1 MTQAQ
6 VISKAQ
12 CFERLQAFSQARKLQ
27 HVCNTLTFEQQPL
40 HVYATKENREVL
52 TYGEVP
58 SADIV
63 GLWTKPVAKRGNS
76 YLFDPDNSAL
86 SFTIE
91 AARED
96 PTASVSAI
104 GVRMYEQVLVNL
116 QDLFKDDGLLSLT
129 TACHGRSGSL
139 HLVGKLGEKHQLAYF
154 YAERTV
160 VNTPRR
166 PEHPEKCLESLV
178 RLRDHILEE
187 SYKRGASKRA
197 LFKTMNNASLIT
209 NAFNAAVFDANYRD
223 VFSTMSIAEIVQRS
237 LEA

>member
-6 VISKAQ
+6 VISKTQ
-12 CFERLQAFSQARKLQ
+12 CFERLQAFVQARKLQ

-40 HVYATKENREVL
+40 HVYTTKENREVL

-63 GLWTKPVAKRGNS
+63 GLWTKPVAKRGSS
-76 YLFDPDNSAL
+76 YLFDPDISAL
-86 SFTIE
+86 SITIE

-104 GVRMYEQVLVNL
+104 GVRMYEQVLGNL
-116 QDLFKDDGLLSLT
+116 QDLFKEDGQLSLV
-129 TACHGRSGSL
+129 TACHGRSSAL
-139 HLVGKLGEKHQLAYF
+139 HLIGKLGEKHQLAYF
-154 YAERTV
+154 YTDRTV
-160 VNTPRR
+160 VNTLRR
-166 PEHPEKCLESLV
+166 PEHPAKCLESLIH
-178 RLRDHILEE
+178 LRDHILGE
-187 SYKRGASKRA
+187 SSKRGASEKA
-197 LFKTMNNASLIT
+197 LFRTLNNASLIT
-209 NAFNAAVFDANYRD
+209 NAFNAVVFDVNYRD